1 MNPVPV
7 EEIRNVV
14 RRALAEDLGVAG
26 DITSNTVIPAGAVG
40 AGSLV
45 SRVPGTIAGMG
56 AAAETFA
63 QLNSEIEFA
72 AHVRDGDAI
81 AAGTTL
87 ATVTGSLRDILTG
100 ERTALN
106 LLGHL
111 SGIATQVAS
120 VVAAVSGTGVRVADT
135 RKTSP
140 GLRSLEKYAV
150 RCGGGSNHRFGLGD
164 AVMIKDNHIA
174 AVGDIATAVAKAR
187 AGVGHVVSIEV
198 EVETLDQ
205 LGQAIEAGADIV
217 LLDNM
222 KLETL
227 AKAVELTAGRCILEA
242 SGGITPDSAA
252 AVAATGVDVISM
264 GWLTHSAPNLD
275 VALDLD

>member
-1 MNPVPV
+1 MNPVPDDEV
-7 EEIRNVV
+7 RSVV

-40 AGSLV
+40 TGSIV
-45 SRVPGTIAGMG
+45 SRMPGTIAGMG

-63 QLNSEIEFA
+63 QLDREIEFVPS
-72 AHVRDGDAI
+72 VRDGNAV
-81 AAGTTL
+81 AAGTRL
-87 ATVTGSLRDILTG
+87 ATVTGSLRSILTG

-106 LLGHL
+106 LIGHL

-135 RKTSP
+135 RKTTP

-150 RCGGGSNHRFGLGD
+150 RCGGGDNHRFGLGD

-174 AVGDIATAVAKAR
+174 AVGDIGTAVAQAR

-198 EVETLDQ
+198 EVETLGQ
-205 LGQAIEAGADIV
+205 LGEALEAGADIV

-222 KLETL
+222 GLETR
-227 AKAVELTAGRCILEA
+227 AEAVELAAGRCVLEA

-275 VALDLD
+275 VALDFD